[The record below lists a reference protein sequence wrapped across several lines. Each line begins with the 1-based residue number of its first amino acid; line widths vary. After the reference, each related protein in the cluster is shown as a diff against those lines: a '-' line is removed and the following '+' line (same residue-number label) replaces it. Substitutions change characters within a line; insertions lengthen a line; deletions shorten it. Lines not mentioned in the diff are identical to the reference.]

1 MSYDV
6 KLKEVARLSDHTH
19 FDIPKWELGARR
31 GPFPFYGDLFERFE
45 VDDYGV
51 DAPSVI
57 FMAAAGKVVDADGFR
72 VALEHGRCGSNA
84 FAHVV
89 VPHDPVD
96 AAYIHACL
104 AFHPRAIEYVG
115 GANQLQ
121 TLDELAVLRIGLPW
135 PARPVR
141 DAFVERLAEL
151 TAEVEAAREA
161 HREVVRAN
169 GPEPEQI
176 ASEARLNDAVQKR
189 VVFVRDLMEWGV
201 LGEFDCAPT
210 APSVPS
216 TPSAPSVPV
225 PFSDA
230 RAERAKAEVLQKA
243 KDAAAE
249 KGGIAVAPGL
259 LAALGPLAGI
269 VETETLGLN
278 SADVAWELGPLA
290 VMRACASQAQWDA
303 VAKAAAASAA
313 GAAADST
320 NPATT
325 EAAHGAL
332 VAALDALM
340 AALAANDPL
349 LTLLPNLSYQS
360 SVLAPERL
368 ARWCATLSSVEPTA
382 IEASHIRA
390 VFDLAPG
397 APAVPAEVASIVA
410 AIASAQLGAGE
421 SSGTV
426 GSQDAFYLADA
437 AAGCLVDTPA
447 IVDPAA
453 SHGEVVCQCRDTES
467 LLEACFVRAV
477 AVRGQTAT
485 GGCPFSAAAPTGS
498 ALVGDFFAGRRAAVA
513 LCEVAEPLKPWAER
527 PPHRDDPRWTL
538 GVPTRMR
545 PTFAWLEHDLSH
557 TAEGGITIALIPT
570 SELQTVKPVDC
581 DIRARIAGEGHT
593 AAVVTLPA
601 RIWGDGRPPMS
612 LVVLRPESGDA
623 PCLMVDASRLDV
635 SPDLAALYPDPQRR
649 IAPGVAE
656 GLSALL
662 SAWVS
667 RGGCPAPQPE
677 APADVPAPGVG
688 PAAAS
693 APIPRRIVG
702 IEELVASGGNL
713 APWHYLDSDSDFDG
727 SASSVPEPVNPR

>member
-72 VALEHGRCGSNA
+72 TALEHGRCGSNG

-89 VPHDPVD
+89 VPHDPAD

-104 AFHPRAIEYVG
+104 AFHPHAIEYVG

-121 TLDELAVLRIGLPW
+121 TLDELAVLRIELPW

-141 DAFVERLAEL
+141 DAFVARLAEL

-169 GPEPEQI
+169 GSDSEQI
-176 ASEARLNDAVQKR
+176 ASEAKLNDAVQRR
-189 VVFVRDLMEWGV
+189 VILVRDLMEWGV
-201 LGEFDCAPT
+201 LGDFDCTPT
-210 APSVPS
+210 
-216 TPSAPSVPV
+216 TPQFPAIPV

-230 RAERAKAEVLQKA
+230 RAERAKAEVLQKLQNE
-243 KDAAAE
+243 AAE
-249 KGGIAVAPGL
+249 KGGIAVGADV

-269 VETETLGLN
+269 VETDAVGLT

-303 VAKAAAASAA
+303 VATAAEGVA
-313 GAAADST
+313 GAAEGAAEGAGESADGT
-320 NPATT
+320 ADG
-325 EAAHGAL
+325 AAL

-340 AALAANDPL
+340 AELAAADQL

-368 ARWCATLSSVEPTA
+368 ARWCTTLSAIDPAA
-382 IEASHIRA
+382 IEASNVRA
-390 VFDLAPG
+390 VFDLAQG
-397 APAVPAEVASIVA
+397 APAVPTQVASLVA
-410 AIASAQLGAGE
+410 AIASAQLGACE
-421 SSGTV
+421 SAGA
-426 GSQDAFYLADA
+426 AFYLADA
-437 AAGCLVDTPA
+437 AVDCLADVPA
-447 IVDPAA
+447 LADPAA
-453 SHGEVVCQCRDTES
+453 SHGEVICQCRDTES
-467 LLEACFVRAV
+467 LLAACLVRAV
-477 AVRGQTAT
+477 AVRGKAA
-485 GGCPFSAAAPTGS
+485 GECPFGAVAPAAN
-498 ALVGDFFAGRRAAVA
+498 ALVDDCFAGKRAAVS
-513 LCEVAEPLKPWAER
+513 LCEVAEPLKPWADK

-545 PTFAWLEHDLSH
+545 PTFAWLQHILSH
-557 TAEGGITIALIPT
+557 TAEGGIAVALIPT

-581 DIRARIAGEGHT
+581 DIRARIAGEGR
-593 AAVVTLPA
+593 AVAVVTLPA

-612 LVVLRPESGDA
+612 LVFLRPEPGDA
-623 PCLMVDASRLDV
+623 PCLMVDASRLDA
-635 SPDLAALYPDPQRR
+635 SPDLAALNPAPQRTL
-649 IAPGVAE
+649 ASGVAE
-656 GLSALL
+656 DLGALI
-662 SAWVS
+662 ATWVS
-667 RGGCPAPQPE
+667 RAASD
-677 APADVPAPGVG
+677 APAGVSDAVDA
-688 PAAAS
+688 PAAA
-693 APIPRRIVG
+693 AIPHRVVA
-702 IEELVASGGNL
+702 IEELAAAGGNL
-713 APWHYLDSDSDFDG
+713 APWHYLAPAGSPAGFAAAFADSAASDAE
-727 SASSVPEPVNPR
+727 SANPR